1 MNTLQRS
8 NVSFRRQGSSGHIWD
23 DRLFGVLEPRAGNK
37 SSATDKREAENR
49 QRYDRSKEDKRFL
62 FHSTEI
68 AYNSDSPTSSS
79 NSKRQNKVQ
88 SCCCCSLLGRCMGSS
103 PTA

>member
-37 SSATDKREAENR
+37 SATDKGEAENL

-68 AYNSDSPTSSS
+68 AYNSDSPASSS
-79 NSKRQNKVQ
+79 NSTKRQNKVR
-88 SCCCCSLLGRCMGSS
+88 SCSCCSLFGRCIGSS